1 MDLDEFEQ
9 VRQAVRSFVR
19 RDVVP
24 AEDEIEETDEIPQR
38 LRDAAADMGLFGYA
52 LPDEYGGLG
61 VSAEE
66 DVRLAIEF
74 GHTAPAFRS
83 MFGTNNGIA
92 GQILVNFGTDEQKR
106 RYLPGMATGE
116 KVASFAL
123 TEAEAG
129 SDPSGLRT
137 TARRDGD
144 HYVINGQKRFITNAA
159 RANLLIV
166 FARTGTYEEGGR
178 GLSVFVV
185 ESGTPG
191 ITIGPKDA
199 KMGQRGST
207 TSEVFFDDLR
217 VPADALVG
225 GEEGIGMKAAMM
237 SLAKGRLH
245 VAGLCVGM
253 AERLLEEM
261 VEYSSTAKQGG
272 RPIGDHQ
279 LVQAML
285 ADSQTELFAGRS
297 MVLAA
302 AKEYDAGTDRRLAP
316 SCAKLYCS
324 EMVGRVADR
333 AVQVFGGMGYMRS
346 VAVERFYRDARLYRI
361 YEGTSEIQRV
371 VIAKQLASG
380 ARA

>member
-1 MDLDEFEQ
+1 
-9 VRQAVRSFVR
+9 
-19 RDVVP
+19 
-24 AEDEIEETDEIPQR
+24 
-38 LRDAAADMGLFGYA
+38 
-52 LPDEYGGLG
+52 
-61 VSAEE
+61 
-66 DVRLAIEF
+66 
-74 GHTAPAFRS
+74 
-83 MFGTNNGIA
+83 
-92 GQILVNFGTDEQKR
+92 VNFGTDEQKR

-159 RANLLIV
+159 RADLLLV
-166 FARTGTYEEGGR
+166 FARTGTSEEGGR